1 MQNEMI
7 EQETNVAGTVIGISQ
22 GAGDLISVES
32 QRAQAEVQAKLIIA
46 AKRPRDEPRAI
57 QRIENACQRREL
69 AECSEYAYSRG
80 GTEIVGASIHLVRA
94 VASYW
99 GNIDYGFR
107 VLSSDAKRS
116 SVKAYAWDLENNVYR
131 EIVFDVAHVRSTRQG
146 TKALTDDRDIY
157 ELVANM
163 ASRRIRRCL
172 EDVIPADVISTA
184 RAACQATL
192 EANFTIDAANI
203 KKLLDAFDG
212 YGVTRAQIVK
222 RIGRELESMQPA
234 QMISLRK
241 IYQSI
246 KDGMSTVENWFEV
259 EQAEAPP
266 EEPAGTAKD
275 KIAKRAAAL
284 KKPKEEAPA
293 KPAPAVTI
301 APEAI
306 TEPYVKE
313 LLDSCRDKKQVAEV
327 MDPLFALTTLSEGRR
342 AMMTGLETQK
352 LESLGEV
359 ESA

>member
-7 EQETNVAGTVIGISQ
+7 EQETNVGGTVIGISQ
-22 GAGDLISVES
+22 GAGDLITVES
-32 QRAQAEVQAKLIIA
+32 QRAQAEVQAKLVIA

-107 VLSSDAKRS
+107 VLSSDSKRS

-131 EIVFDVAHVRSTRQG
+131 EIVFDVAHVRSTKHG

-184 RAACQATL
+184 RAACQTTL

-212 YGVTRAQIVK
+212 FGVTRAQIAK

-234 QMISLRK
+234 QMIALRK

-246 KDGMSTVENWFEV
+246 KDGMSNVETWFEV
-259 EQAEAPP
+259 EQAESPP
-266 EEPAGTAKD
+266 EEPTGTAKD

-284 KKPKEEAPA
+284 KKPKEEAPVKTQFA
-293 KPAPAVTI
+293 AGIAPGAVT
-301 APEAI
+301 EA
-306 TEPYVKE
+306 YVQSLLEACTSKE
-313 LLDSCRDKKQVAEV
+313 QVASA
-327 MDPLFALTTLSEGRR
+327 MDPLFAIDNLLDSQRS
-342 AMMTGLETQK
+342 MMTGLETQR
-352 LESLGEV
+352 LERLAGGTN
-359 ESA
+359 A

>member
-7 EQETNVAGTVIGISQ
+7 EQENHVAGTVIGISQ

-107 VLSSDAKRS
+107 VLSSDTKRS

-131 EIVFDVAHVRSTRQG
+131 EIVFDVAHVRSTKHG

-184 RAACQATL
+184 RAACQQTL

-266 EEPAGTAKD
+266 EETAGTAKD
-275 KIAKRAAAL
+275 KIKQRAAAI
-284 KKPKEEAPA
+284 KKPKEEAPVKTQFA
-293 KPAPAVTI
+293 AEV
-301 APEAI
+301 APEAV
-306 TEPYVKE
+306 TEKYVRD
-313 LLDSCRDKKQVAEV
+313 LLGACVSNEQVAKA
-327 MDPLFALTTLSEGRR
+327 MDPLFALATISDEQRSML
-342 AMMTGLETQK
+342 AA
-352 LESLGEV
+352 LESERYAQLGGGNN
-359 ESA
+359 A